1 MKLLSRLFSNSQPA
15 KKQKVDTVGAF
26 AGNDPFEMYTSTLA
40 WIRDTRKKLPNS
52 TTYAIGPEERE
63 EAYHQDP
70 LLSGIITQFSKNI
83 LLGSYHLDTENNK
96 KYEQMVKDIEQ
107 FLTDI
112 GLLDAFR
119 EDFADF
125 AIVHGHS
132 YRRKDYRE
140 DVLSRLQ
147 KLDTGTIHEYTD
159 PWDSTI
165 KAFHQKIYVNDSW
178 SQTSVSTTEYNSW
191 FLPGGRTWIEGGIQ
205 ERGAKTIFDAF
216 AQKYNITDTTN
227 LRVSGTDRLVV
238 MDRVKY
244 GNPAPIDSVILAI
257 WLKRLLL
264 TNSPNIIFRVLNPF
278 LHIKNG
284 VLVESSEGGEKQV
297 ISSVPSQP
305 PEDLADIDPEQ
316 YNQMQSEYN
325 SWVKSCKDSVKS
337 IMKAMKEGGLYSSG
351 PDMSMDVVES
361 NREVSADFVKMM
373 IDLLDEEIGQAFAF
387 PVSLVKASGSEL
399 ATSRAILEFFNTA
412 YRGMRQEYETIADAL
427 IRERFEGSTWEYEI
441 VNKDGNTETGTFT
454 FEEAKPQFKLD
465 TGNVKE
471 ELKVAQAKLYDSR
484 RLNELKKLGASRADI
499 QGLAEESMGM
509 LELEKYDEQQQP
521 NNPFAAGMQ
530 SAEPLDES
538 DANKGDLDVKLQQA
552 YQTARESMTNLLE

>member
-1 MKLLSRLFSNSQPA
+1 
-15 KKQKVDTVGAF
+15 
-26 AGNDPFEMYTSTLA
+26 
-40 WIRDTRKKLPNS
+40 
-52 TTYAIGPEERE
+52 
-63 EAYHQDP
+63 
-70 LLSGIITQFSKNI
+70 
-83 LLGSYHLDTENNK
+83 
-96 KYEQMVKDIEQ
+96 
-107 FLTDI
+107 
-112 GLLDAFR
+112 
-119 EDFADF
+119 
-125 AIVHGHS
+125 
-132 YRRKDYRE
+132 
-140 DVLSRLQ
+140 
-147 KLDTGTIHEYTD
+147 
-159 PWDSTI
+159 
-165 KAFHQKIYVNDSW
+165 
-178 SQTSVSTTEYNSW
+178 
-191 FLPGGRTWIEGGIQ
+191 
-205 ERGAKTIFDAF
+205 
-216 AQKYNITDTTN
+216 
-227 LRVSGTDRLVV
+227 
-238 MDRVKY
+238 
-244 GNPAPIDSVILAI
+244 
-257 WLKRLLL
+257 
-264 TNSPNIIFRVLNPF
+264 
-278 LHIKNG
+278 
-284 VLVESSEGGEKQV
+284 
-297 ISSVPSQP
+297 
-305 PEDLADIDPEQ
+305 
-316 YNQMQSEYN
+316 
-325 SWVKSCKDSVKS
+325 
-337 IMKAMKEGGLYSSG
+337 
-351 PDMSMDVVES
+351 
-361 NREVSADFVKMM
+361 MM